1 MRNDFCSNYLEHSAK
16 GKTWSNHRYV
26 AKVKLPSGK
35 WFYFYDANAYQNYL
49 KKQGGGNNGQFA
61 KANPYK
67 EMVEAAAKNDP
78 NLQNLT
84 NNETKGKTLA
94 EKTKTMQ
101 TNIENGEKKI
111 QELLGNTKDSKS
123 KKKSGSG
130 SSKKKEATI
139 KAKPVRSS
147 KSSKKKSEKNS
158 SKSGSSKKTSEKTSN
173 NKEKQAVKD
182 SRNEN
187 AKGITNA
194 EQLKNEN
201 AATQTTK
208 PFTVDSLKKTFGI
221 EDSDVNKHEN
231 TSALLEKIKSY
242 DDGSNGY
249 IIAGDKIYKW
259 SKNDGDITFMDY
271 ETDKEVTLGSE
282 LKDIQE
288 FVINGKKKK

>member
-16 GKTWSNHRYV
+16 GKTWANHRYV

-49 KKQGGGNNGQFA
+49 KRQGGGDAGRFA
-61 KANPYK
+61 KANPNK
-67 EMVEAAAKNDP
+67 EMVEIAAENDP
-78 NLQNLT
+78 NLQNLVK
-84 NNETKGKTLA
+84 EKSSEKTLE
-94 EKTKTMQ
+94 EKTKAMK

-111 QELLGNTKDSKS
+111 QELLENTKGSKS
-123 KKKSGSG
+123 KKNGKGSG

-147 KSSKKKSEKNS
+147 KSSKKKDENKKT
-158 SKSGSSKKTSEKTSN
+158 SKSGKEKKTSNS
-173 NKEKQAVKD
+173 KEKQTQKKEEAVKNNLLNTKTT
-182 SRNEN
+182 NEPE
-187 AKGITNA
+187 KITS
-194 EQLKNEN
+194 
-201 AATQTTK
+201 K
-208 PFTVDSLKKTFGI
+208 PFTADSLKKTFGI
-221 EDSDVNKHEN
+221 KDTDVNKHKN
-231 TSALLEKIKSY
+231 TSELVSKIKSY

-259 SKNDGDITFMDY
+259 SKNDGNITFMDY

-282 LKDIQE
+282 LNNIQE